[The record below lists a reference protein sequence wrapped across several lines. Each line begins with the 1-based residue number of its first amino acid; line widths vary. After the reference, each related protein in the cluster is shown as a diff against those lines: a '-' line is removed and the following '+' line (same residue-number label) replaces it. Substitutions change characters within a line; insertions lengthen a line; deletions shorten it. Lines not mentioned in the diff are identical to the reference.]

1 MSVTFC
7 DLISPMFV
15 VWALYIL
22 DIKSQQLPLPEEL
35 KITVEAL
42 HSEKQLNRRLQVP
55 KYLFQ
60 HRGMC
65 FQDPEFNFFSV
76 SYL

>member
-42 HSEKQLNRRLQVP
+42 HSGKQLNQRL
-55 KYLFQ
+55 
-60 HRGMC
+60 
-65 FQDPEFNFFSV
+65 
-76 SYL
+76 